1 MKIWDTKGKARHSFP
16 SRLERSKQSNYFR
29 LNWKGLSPRVLGV
42 CNGPVVLHMGG
53 GALPLPTAPLPS
65 PDLARTAPGGGC
77 KSQRWPQ
84 LQLHKRQLTG
94 HQSQHR
100 ATPRSVE
107 VNH

>member
-53 GALPLPTAPLPS
+53 GHCLS
-65 PDLARTAPGGGC
+65 PQPRCHPQTWPGLLPGGAA
-77 KSQRWPQ
+77 S
-84 LQLHKRQLTG
+84 
-94 HQSQHR
+94 
-100 ATPRSVE
+100 PRGGPSCSCTRGS
-107 VNH
+107 